1 MMLVN
6 LVYEYHAL
14 TRKCFFPKFNQL
26 SLNVTKACSRW
37 IRPLDTFFFT
47 FQAGE
52 GGEADYAPSKQNPVI
67 SLRLVYSSNI
77 Q

>member
-1 MMLVN
+1 MSQKL
-6 LVYEYHAL
+6 A
-14 TRKCFFPKFNQL
+14 
-26 SLNVTKACSRW
+26 AGG
-37 IRPLDTFFFT
+37 LDPWTLFFFT